1 MSKNKKGLPR
11 MSMHRNKFISAAIT
25 TAIATT
31 TIIPA
36 AHANDTAG
44 DNDTNNIVENSADNT
59 YENIE
64 NEIPDNLVT
73 EEVTDVINHNEEDT
87 ISSPSTEKLVEET
100 PYDDI
105 SVENTRDN
113 EKTEEHEVSENEK
126 IIEDRDNHIVDDDQS
141 IETYEPQ
148 NTYDNHESHSV
159 TQQDALNDTNLQTH
173 NHFVHDQGVVE
184 NTIDENKQVISHDPQ
199 PAASGPEIQQHV
211 DNHIDNI
218 TSQAKNTSQNVQQHV
233 EKTDDKIRHIAGG
246 VALPLA
252 SLAAVPFGFQQLKNI
267 NHHDMVNSE
276 IKKAIA
282 LLEKN
287 NIPVHDIIAQYP
299 KEVKQA
305 IAPFYTAPSK
315 HAPIANVTYASQHV
329 SAPAQRPKPNSS
341 TQSKKAVDFAHSRIG
356 TPYVYGGTTDAGY
369 DCSGFVQ
376 AAYRSAGVNIPR
388 TTYEQANY
396 GRSVS
401 RAELQPGD
409 LIFYGNGGPS
419 TSYHAAMYIGN
430 GQVIHSPQSG
440 DSVKKAPMDMM
451 RISAMKRPV

>member
-36 AHANDTAG
+36 AHANDAAG
-44 DNDTNNIVENSADNT
+44 DNDTNNIVENSADNI

-64 NEIPDNLVT
+64 NEIPDNLVG
-73 EEVTDVINHNEEDT
+73 EEVTDNVNHNEEDT
-87 ISSPSTEKLVEET
+87 ISSPSTEKLVEKI

-105 SVENTRDN
+105 SVESTRDN
-113 EKTEEHEVSENEK
+113 GKTEEYEVSENEK
-126 IIEDRDNHIVDDDQS
+126 TIEDRNDQS

-148 NTYDNHESHSV
+148 NTYDHHESYSV

-173 NHFVHDQGVVE
+173 NHPVHDQGVVK
-184 NTIDENKQVISHDPQ
+184 NTIDENKQVISYNPQ
-199 PAASGPEIQQHV
+199 PAASSPEIQQHV

-233 EKTDDKIRHIAGG
+233 EETNKKARRIAGG

-252 SLAAVPFGFQQLKNI
+252 SLAAVPFGFQHLKNI

-287 NIPVHDIIAQYP
+287 NISVHDIIAQSP

-329 SAPAQRPKPNSS
+329 SAPVQQSKPNPS
-341 TQSKKAVDFAHSRIG
+341 TQSKKAVDFAYSRIG
-356 TPYVYGGTTDAGY
+356 TPYMYGGTTDAGY

>member
-1 MSKNKKGLPR
+1 

-36 AHANDTAG
+36 AHANDAAG
-44 DNDTNNIVENSADNT
+44 DNDTNNIVENSADNI

-64 NEIPDNLVT
+64 NEIPDNLVG
-73 EEVTDVINHNEEDT
+73 EEVTDTTNHNEEDT
-87 ISSPSTEKLVEET
+87 ISSPSTENLVEEM

-105 SVENTRDN
+105 SVENAHDN
-113 EKTEEHEVSENEK
+113 EKTKKHKISENEK
-126 IIEDRDNHIVDDDQS
+126 TIEDHDDHIVDNDQS
-141 IETYEPQ
+141 IETHDSQTTYENREP
-148 NTYDNHESHSV
+148 YSV
-159 TQQDALNDTNLQTH
+159 TQQDKLNDTNLQTH
-173 NHFVHDQGVVE
+173 NHPVHGQDVEE
-184 NTIDENKQVISHDPQ
+184 NTIDESKQAISHDPQ
-199 PAASGPEIQQHV
+199 PAASNPEVQQHV
-211 DNHIDNI
+211 NNNVDNI
-218 TSQAKNTSQNVQQHV
+218 TSQAKNTSQNVQQYV
-233 EKTDDKIRHIAGG
+233 EEADKKARRIAGG

-287 NIPVHDIIAQYP
+287 NIPVHDIIAQSP
-299 KEVKQA
+299 KEVRQA
-305 IAPFYTAPSK
+305 IAPFYTAPNK
-315 HAPIANVTYASQHV
+315 HAPIENVTYASQHV
-329 SAPAQRPKPNSS
+329 SAPSQQSKPKSS
-341 TQSKKAVDFAHSRIG
+341 TQSEKAVDFAYSRIG

>member
-1 MSKNKKGLPR
+1 

-36 AHANDTAG
+36 AHANDAAG

-64 NEIPDNLVT
+64 NEIPDNLVV
-73 EEVTDVINHNEEDT
+73 EEVADTVNHNEEDT
-87 ISSPSTEKLVEET
+87 ISSPSTENLVEEMT
-100 PYDDI
+100 YDDM
-105 SVENTRDN
+105 SVENTHDN
-113 EKTEEHEVSENEK
+113 GKTEEHEVSENEK
-126 IIEDRDNHIVDDDQS
+126 TIEDRDNHIVDNDQS
-141 IETYEPQ
+141 IETHEPQ
-148 NTYDNHESHSV
+148 NSNDHHESYSV
-159 TQQDALNDTNLQTH
+159 TQQDTLNDTNLQTQDH
-173 NHFVHDQGVVE
+173 SVHGQDVAE
-184 NTIDENKQVISHDPQ
+184 TTIDENKQVISHDPQ
-199 PAASGPEIQQHV
+199 PAASASEIQKHV
-211 DNHIDNI
+211 DNHVDNI
-218 TSQAKNTSQNVQQHV
+218 TSQAKSTSQNVQQHV
-233 EKTDDKIRHIAGG
+233 GKTGEQARRIAGG

-252 SLAAVPFGFQQLKNI
+252 SLAAVPFGFQQIKNI

-287 NIPVHDIIAQYP
+287 NIPVHDIIAKSP

-329 SAPAQRPKPNSS
+329 SAPVQQSQPKSS
-341 TQSKKAVDFAHSRIG
+341 TQSEKAVDFAHSRIG
-356 TPYVYGGTTDAGY
+356 TPYAYGGTTDAGY

-451 RISAMKRPV
+451 RISAMKRPT

>member
-1 MSKNKKGLPR
+1 
-11 MSMHRNKFISAAIT
+11 MSMHRNKLISAAIT

-44 DNDTNNIVENSADNT
+44 NNDTNDIVENSADNT

-64 NEIPDNLVT
+64 NEMPDNLVA

-87 ISSPSTEKLVEET
+87 IFSPSTEKLVKET
-100 PYDDI
+100 LYDDI
-105 SVENTRDN
+105 SVENSRDN
-113 EKTEEHEVSENEK
+113 EKTEGHEVSENEK
-126 IIEDRDNHIVDDDQS
+126 TIEERNDHIIDNIQS
-141 IETYEPQ
+141 IETHEPQ
-148 NTYDNHESHSV
+148 NTYNNHESYSV

-173 NHFVHDQGVVE
+173 DHPVHDQDVVE
-184 NTIDENKQVISHDPQ
+184 NTIDENKQIISHDPQ
-199 PAASGPEIQQHV
+199 PAASAPEIQQHV

-233 EKTDDKIRHIAGG
+233 EETNKKVRRIAGG
-246 VALPLA
+246 VVFPLV
-252 SLAAVPFGFQQLKNI
+252 SLAAVPFGFQHLKNI

-276 IKKAIA
+276 IKKTIA

-287 NIPVHDIIAQYP
+287 NIPVHDIIAQSP

-315 HAPIANVTYASQHV
+315 HAPIENVTYASQHV
-329 SAPAQRPKPNSS
+329 SAPAKPKPS
-341 TQSKKAVDFAHSRIG
+341 TQSEKAVDFAHSRIG
-356 TPYVYGGTTDAGY
+356 TPYMYGGTTDAGY

-388 TTYEQANY
+388 TTYDQANY

-430 GQVIHSPQSG
+430 GQVIHSPQAG

-451 RISAMKRPV
+451 RISAMKRPT